1 MQTAWELF
9 YNEFITK
16 GGYIT
21 VLEGL
26 LATVEISIFGL
37 LIGILLGTVIATVKI
52 MPKTKKIFKV
62 LEKIF
67 DVYVGFFRGT
77 PMMVQLLIGYF
88 VLLPLLGIVVDGV
101 IVAIIIFGLN
111 SGAYGSEIMRSGM
124 QSVDPGQLEAGRA
137 LGLSYWKAM
146 LRIVIPQSIKNILPT
161 LGNEFIVLI
170 KETSIVGYIAIVDV
184 TKAFKSIAD
193 NTYEYIIPYVILA
206 LVYLVLVILIT
217 WLIRTL
223 ERRFKKSDRQQA

>member
-1 MQTAWELF
+1 
-9 YNEFITK
+9 
-16 GGYIT
+16 
-21 VLEGL
+21 
-26 LATVEISIFGL
+26 
-37 LIGILLGTVIATVKI
+37 
-52 MPKTKKIFKV
+52 
-62 LEKIF
+62 
-67 DVYVGFFRGT
+67 
-77 PMMVQLLIGYF
+77 
-88 VLLPLLGIVVDGV
+88 
-101 IVAIIIFGLN
+101 
-111 SGAYGSEIMRSGM
+111 MRSGM

-146 LRIVIPQSIKNILPT
+146 LRIVIPKSIKNILPT

>member
-1 MQTAWELF
+1 MSAWEI
-9 YNEFITK
+9 FIEDFIHK
-16 GGYIT
+16 DGYLT

-26 LATVEISIFGL
+26 LATVEISVFGL
-37 LIGILLGTVIATVKI
+37 LIGIIFGTIIAIVKI
-52 MPKTKKIFKV
+52 MPKTKKVFKI

-111 SGAYGSEIMRSGM
+111 SAAYVSEIMRSGM
-124 QSVDPGQLEAGRA
+124 QSVDAGQLEAGRA

-193 NTYEYIIPYVILA
+193 ANYEYIIPYVMLA

-217 WLIRTL
+217 WLIRAL